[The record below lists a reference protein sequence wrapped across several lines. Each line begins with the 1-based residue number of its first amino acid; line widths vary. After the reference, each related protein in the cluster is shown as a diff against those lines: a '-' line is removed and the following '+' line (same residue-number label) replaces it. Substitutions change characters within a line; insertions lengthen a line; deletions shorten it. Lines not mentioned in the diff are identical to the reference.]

1 MKYIYKHGNQFW
13 YQRAVPCTLREIIGL
28 KSIKIPLKT
37 NKLSTA
43 IKRSKIQ
50 ALEHKKMFEIFLK
63 NSQKYLKKLFTSKSN
78 SIKAHEVKFIE
89 DYDDLVSKLV
99 FSKSSYLKDLKNTLS
114 IKASDSKSIE
124 KFLFENSDVD
134 LPLFSQI
141 LRKSSNSIVE
151 QNDELFQFK
160 NEIKLFLSIC
170 DNKPIHQYDN
180 NDTKS
185 FKKYFEDKNQIQE
198 GRLFSKKVAAIF
210 SILSQKY
217 KYKIKNVFKN
227 IKWRSSNLKH
237 ADFSDHELAKIKEL
251 CLNKPSVISYFI
263 ALMFNTGCSLKEV
276 TGLEYDDVCFDKITP
291 FIIIRSNSKRQI
303 LNLSKKRTIPLVG
316 ISLWGAEKIFVNKVT
331 YDQITLSKLDKGIST
346 IENLINKNLKI
357 ISKEKS
363 SSSFKYSLIRRLVS
377 VECPEEVILEI
388 IGNKKKM
395 RFYNKE
401 VSLEVKSSWLKS
413 ISESTLGENAFIK

>member
-1 MKYIYKHGNQFW
+1 
-13 YQRAVPCTLREIIGL
+13 
-28 KSIKIPLKT
+28 
-37 NKLSTA
+37 
-43 IKRSKIQ
+43 SKIQ

-251 CLNKPSVISYFI
+251 CLNKPNAISYFI

-331 YDQITLSKLDKGIST
+331 YNQITHSKSNKTIST

-357 ISKEKS
+357 I
-363 SSSFKYSLIRRLVS
+363 
-377 VECPEEVILEI
+377 
-388 IGNKKKM
+388 
-395 RFYNKE
+395 
-401 VSLEVKSSWLKS
+401 
-413 ISESTLGENAFIK
+413 